1 MTQDSRNDA
10 PHDAAPSNRPLQVA
24 CPQCRKS
31 VEWTGD
37 NPYRPFCSKRCR
49 LLDLGA
55 WADESHRIA
64 GEPAMDEADLDALI
78 DKLERGGQQ

>member
-1 MTQDSRNDA
+1 MSESHTD
-10 PHDAAPSNRPLQVA
+10 RPLEIA
-24 CPQCRKS
+24 CPQCRKK
-31 VEWTGD
+31 VLWTSE

-64 GEPAMDEADLDALI
+64 GETAMDETDIDAMLARADRD
-78 DKLERGGQQ
+78 DPMT

>member
-1 MTQDSRNDA
+1 MNTQDTT
-10 PHDAAPSNRPLQVA
+10 RPLEVA
-24 CPQCRKS
+24 CPQCRKKVLWS
-31 VEWTGD
+31 EA

-64 GEPAMDEADLDALI
+64 GEPAMDETDLDALLARA
-78 DKLERGGQQ
+78 DRDGEPS

>member
-1 MTQDSRNDA
+1 MTAQDTQ
-10 PHDAAPSNRPLQVA
+10 RPLEVA
-24 CPQCRKS
+24 CPQCRKK
-31 VEWTGD
+31 VLWHAD

-64 GEPAMDEADLDALI
+64 GEPAMDEGDLDVL
-78 DKLERGGQQ
+78 LGQADRDGKPS

>member
-1 MTQDSRNDA
+1 MSE
-10 PHDAAPSNRPLQVA
+10 PHADRPLEIA
-24 CPQCRKS
+24 CPQCRKKVLWS
-31 VEWTGD
+31 ED

-64 GEPAMDEADLDALI
+64 GEPSMDEADIDAMLARA
-78 DKLERGGQQ
+78 DRDDSMT

>member
-1 MTQDSRNDA
+1 MNTQESK
-10 PHDAAPSNRPLQVA
+10 RPLEVA
-24 CPQCRKS
+24 CPQCRTK
-31 VEWTGD
+31 VLWHDD

-64 GEPAMDEADLDALI
+64 GEPAMDETDLDALLARA
-78 DKLERGGQQ
+78 DRGNEAT